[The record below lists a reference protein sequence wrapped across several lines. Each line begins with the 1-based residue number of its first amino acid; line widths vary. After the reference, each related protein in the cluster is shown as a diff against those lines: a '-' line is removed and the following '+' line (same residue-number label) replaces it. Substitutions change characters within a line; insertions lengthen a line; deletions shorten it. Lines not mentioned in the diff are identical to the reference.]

1 MLANRRLASVVLAPL
16 RGRNY
21 RALWNMARLY
31 PGFAGNLRRYVTE
44 KGDYPYD
51 CEVRTPVGVV
61 RPRLY
66 SQHDLLT
73 LNEVF
78 CREDYAAPAGALVVV
93 DIGANIGLSALYF
106 LTRDH
111 TTRCYAY
118 EPVPANLE
126 RLRANL
132 AAFEDRYQVEA
143 VAVADFD
150 GMAPFG
156 VEATGRYG
164 GIGAPTGR
172 TIHVPCRSASV
183 VLEQGIA
190 AEGGIDVLKVDIEGL
205 EVDVVRS
212 IAAELLRHIGVIY
225 LETPTAPAPLHPSL
239 FDQRHTGNICVLT
252 NRDRS
257 RRS

>member
-16 RGRNY
+16 RRRNY

-31 PGFAGNLRRYVTE
+31 PGFAENLRRYVTE
-44 KGDYPYD
+44 KGEYPYD
-51 CEVRTPVGVV
+51 CEVRTPLGVV

-78 CREDYAAPAGALVVV
+78 CREDYAAPVGTRVVV
-93 DIGANIGLSALYF
+93 DVGANIGLSALYF
-106 LTRDH
+106 LTRNH
-111 TTRCYAY
+111 RTRCYAY

-132 AAFEDRYQVEA
+132 ASFEDRYHVEA
-143 VAVADFD
+143 VAVADFE
-150 GMAPFG
+150 GVAPFG

-164 GIGAPTGR
+164 AIRAATGR
-172 TIHVPCRSASV
+172 TIPVPCRPVSA
-183 VLEQGIA
+183 VLEQVIA

-205 EVDVVRS
+205 EVEVVRS
-212 IAAELLRHIGVIY
+212 IDAGLLRHIGVIY
-225 LETPTAPAPLHPSL
+225 LETPTAPAPLHPGV
-239 FDQRHTGNICVLT
+239 FDQRHTGNICLLT
-252 NRDRS
+252 NRDWP